1 MKNVALP
8 VPLLCLL
15 LSLPAWPVVA
25 HSAPVAVTSA
35 NIRELLE
42 SGNRKVS
49 AANLR
54 LEAAERREGSF
65 VRSFLPEI
73 DAFGAQENFRKGPLG
88 RRTQPAYGVAANMN
102 LFNGGRDWLE
112 GRSRA
117 LETDQRRFGG
127 QRLFAEEVERARNTY
142 WGIRY
147 LQERT
152 VLLKS
157 TLEVNQKN
165 LEAAR
170 RRIRSGVATDSDRF
184 EFEMKD
190 VELRRDLAETEVKA
204 ATQVQ
209 LLSLQL
215 GLEPAGLSFPEPLTH
230 DHSYETVLAHAS
242 SDHEFLFKENEL
254 RAEQLGLH
262 ASSASRAWWPRLD
275 AYAGYYQ
282 FNQREEAEF
291 ARAEDRR
298 ESVVGLKLS
307 IRLPTGLESVREA
320 GALGKESAAAR
331 ALADFERKEVEVHIA
346 AEKAELKLLHAQVHE
361 AEENIR
367 RAEGYYRITQSEYA
381 RGVKNSPD
389 VLGAAQK
396 LFDMQHKR
404 IEIVRDFQVAKAH
417 VLSKI
422 GR

>member
-1 MKNVALP
+1 MKRVALP
-8 VPLLCLL
+8 VLL
-15 LSLPAWPVVA
+15 LLPLIGQSASGA
-25 HSAPVAVTSA
+25 APVAVTSA
-35 NIRELLE
+35 NLRELLE
-42 SGNRKVS
+42 GGNQKVS

-54 LEAAERREGSF
+54 LEAAGQREGSF

-73 DAFGAQENFRKGPLG
+73 DAFGAQESFRKGALS
-88 RRTQPAYGVAANMN
+88 RRTQPTYGASATLN

-117 LETDQRRFGG
+117 LETEQRRFGG
-127 QRLFAEEVERARNTY
+127 MRLMAEEVERARNTY

-147 LQERT
+147 LQERAA
-152 VLLKS
+152 LLKG

-190 VELRRDLAETEVKA
+190 VDLRRELAETEVKT

-209 LLSLQL
+209 LLALQL
-215 GLEPAGLSFPEPLTH
+215 GVSPEGITFPEPLTH

-254 RAEQLGLH
+254 RADRLNLH
-262 ASSASRAWWPRLD
+262 ASSASRSWWPRLD

-291 ARAEDRR
+291 PRAEDRR
-298 ESVVGLKLS
+298 ESVMGLKLS
-307 IRLPTGLESVREA
+307 IRLPAGLESVREA
-320 GALGKESAAAR
+320 GALAKESASAR

-367 RAEGYYRITQSEYA
+367 RAEGYYRITQAEYA

-396 LFDMQHKR
+396 LFDMRHKR

-422 GR
+422 GK